1 MSVPSESIQRDQKNA
16 TTAQS
21 LAAAQRLDSAAM
33 QTRVFEIDRSSAR
46 FAEMRRKSLDAI
58 HHNPFDVMVEVEIE
72 LRNGKEER
80 WVWYGNERVEVNA
93 PLSGSGAPIVLAWTH
108 PGLQAALAADL
119 NDQEDLSHSGL
130 NVVAVMPTRRAR
142 YRSTVPQIQGIY
154 EPGGSVGLIS
164 GSVQAQKKTGLK
176 AVKLDMTREQVR
188 AFTSHMQGILLITG
202 APGSGKTT
210 IAYQRVR
217 FLLDQ
222 QGEATDLSVTYDL
235 NGTRILLANKNLM
248 HYSQNLLERELGLR
262 RNMVT
267 LVPDF
272 ITSYVENV
280 WGSKW
285 GAREIQKKMPRWEER
300 GRDAVFGLTNE
311 DDLKTIWA
319 IFERQVRDRLKVKK
333 NMPWAVLTKA
343 SSPEKTAAL
352 QSAIVDFSEQIS
364 AGEQVPKKSTIRMDR
379 LFASVHRQ
387 YSALRN
393 VLAQK
398 AQAKFDTEFGK
409 WLYYVYDP
417 IEAMHGFVTK
427 RSYPSK
433 TKIDRGIAGRGDAD
447 KLLAEITDDL
457 SGRRYSKADLG
468 MIAFLLRFALPEQ
481 TDSTKRFKEVASAWP
496 EENPWTHLVIDEAQD
511 LSAPEAA
518 LLASL
523 VDPKGAL
530 SISADFRQRVSATH
544 GIETSEP
551 ILLGCQIAVQ
561 GMRKPFRF
569 AVNKRQTPQIGRFL
583 MGFYEVNFGEAPPFD
598 IDHDAHQDPPPPLPE
613 LFIGDHQ
620 HIAQRMKQL
629 KNLPSL
635 AKGSVAILQV
645 NEDPE
650 EREKIQGYLRTIG
663 INAVPPI
670 HNSDSFSNQWIIAT
684 VEEIKGLEFDACFV
698 FGLDGVDAAE
708 LEFNRNRAYVGLSR
722 PAHRLV
728 MFCHE
733 FPMLLRGIP
742 SDRYSK
748 KDATK

>member
-1 MSVPSESIQRDQKNA
+1 MAAALDSVQRDQRNA
-16 TTAQS
+16 QTART
-21 LAAAQRLDSAAM
+21 LASEQRLHSATF
-33 QTRVFEIDRSSAR
+33 QTGAFQIDRTSAR

-58 HHNPFDVMVEVEIE
+58 HHNPFDVMVEVEVE
-72 LRNGKEER
+72 LRNGNEER

-119 NDQEDLSHSGL
+119 HDQEDLYNSGL
-130 NVVAVMPTRRAR
+130 NIVAVMPTRRAR
-142 YRSTVPQIQGIY
+142 FRSTIPEISGMY
-154 EPGGSVGLIS
+154 EPGGSVGLDATTQ
-164 GSVQAQKKTGLK
+164 VERKTGLK

-222 QGEATDLSVTYDL
+222 QTEALDLPVTYDQ
-235 NGTRILLANKNLM
+235 GSTRILLANKNLM
-248 HYSQNLLERELGLR
+248 HYSQALLERELGLK
-262 RNMVT
+262 RNLVT

-272 ITSYVENV
+272 VAAYLENV
-280 WGSKW
+280 WRHKW
-285 GAREIQKKMPRWEER
+285 GARELQKKTPRWEER
-300 GRDAVFGLTNE
+300 GRDAVFGLSTE
-311 DDLKTIWA
+311 DDLLSVWA
-319 IFERQVRDRLKVKK
+319 TYERQVRDRLKVKK
-333 NMPWAVLTKA
+333 SMPWAVLTKVVA
-343 SSPEKTAAL
+343 PDRTTAL
-352 QSAIVDFSEQIS
+352 QNAIAEFSEQIVAGDQKPKNS
-364 AGEQVPKKSTIRMDR
+364 AIRMDR
-379 LFASVHRQ
+379 LYASVHKQ
-387 YSALRN
+387 YGVLRSS
-393 VLAQK
+393 LGGQ
-398 AQAKFDTEFGK
+398 AQAKFDAEFGK

-417 IEAMHGFVTK
+417 VEAIHGFLTK
-427 RSYPSK
+427 NRYRST
-433 TKIDRGIAGRGDAD
+433 TKINRGIAGRGDAE
-447 KLLAEITDDL
+447 KLLADIVEDL
-457 SGRRYSKADLG
+457 LNRRYSKVDLG
-468 MIAFLLRFALPEQ
+468 TIAFLLRFALPEQ
-481 TDSTKRFKEVASAWP
+481 LDSTKRFKEVAAAWP
-496 EENPWTHLVIDEAQD
+496 DDEPWTHLVIDEAQD
-511 LSAPEAA
+511 LSSPEAA

-523 VDPKGAL
+523 VHPKGAL
-530 SISADFRQRVSATH
+530 TISADFRQRVSATH

-583 MGFYEVNFGEAPPFD
+583 MGYYEVNFGEAPPFD
-598 IDHDAHQDPPPPLPE
+598 IDHHANQDPPPPLPE
-613 LFIGDHQ
+613 LFIGTHQ
-620 HIAQRMKQL
+620 HITQRMKQL

-635 AKGSVAILQV
+635 AKGSVAVLQV

-650 EREKIQGYLRTIG
+650 EREKIEGYLRAIG
-663 INAVPPI
+663 VSAVAPV
-670 HNSDSFSNQWIIAT
+670 HDSDATTNQWIIAT

>member
-1 MSVPSESIQRDQKNA
+1 M
-16 TTAQS
+16 
-21 LAAAQRLDSAAM
+21 AAVLEG
-33 QTRVFEIDRSSAR
+33 VV
-46 FAEMRRKSLDAI
+46 DAI
-58 HHNPFDVMVEVEIE
+58 I
-72 LRNGKEER
+72 L
-80 WVWYGNERVEVNA
+80 
-93 PLSGSGAPIVLAWTH
+93 T
-108 PGLQAALAADL
+108 
-119 NDQEDLSHSGL
+119 
-130 NVVAVMPTRRAR
+130 
-142 YRSTVPQIQGIY
+142 
-154 EPGGSVGLIS
+154 GG
-164 GSVQAQKKTGLK
+164 
-176 AVKLDMTREQVR
+176 
-188 AFTSHMQGILLITG
+188 
-202 APGSGKTT
+202 
-210 IAYQRVR
+210 IAY
-217 FLLDQ
+217 
-222 QGEATDLSVTYDL
+222 
-235 NGTRILLANKNLM
+235 
-248 HYSQNLLERELGLR
+248 
-262 RNMVT
+262 
-267 LVPDF
+267 
-272 ITSYVENV
+272 
-280 WGSKW
+280 
-285 GAREIQKKMPRWEER
+285 
-300 GRDAVFGLTNE
+300 DA
-311 DDLKTIWA
+311 
-319 IFERQVRDRLKVKK
+319 
-333 NMPWAVLTKA
+333 
-343 SSPEKTAAL
+343 
-352 QSAIVDFSEQIS
+352 
-364 AGEQVPKKSTIRMDR
+364 
-379 LFASVHRQ
+379 
-387 YSALRN
+387 
-393 VLAQK
+393 
-398 AQAKFDTEFGK
+398 EFCK

-417 IEAMHGFVTK
+417 IETMHGFVTK

-457 SGRRYSKADLG
+457 SSRRYSKADLG

-481 TDSTKRFKEVASAWP
+481 TDSGKRFKEVASAWP

-523 VDPKGAL
+523 VDPKSAL

-663 INAVPPI
+663 IDAVPPI
-670 HNSDSFSNQWIIAT
+670 HNSNSSGNQWIIAT

>member
-1 MSVPSESIQRDQKNA
+1 MAVPADSVQRDQKNA
-16 TTAQS
+16 QAAQS
-21 LAAAQRLDSAAM
+21 LAAEQRLGGTVLQINQS
-33 QTRVFEIDRSSAR
+33 RAR
-46 FAEMRRKSLDAI
+46 YAEMLRKSLDAI
-58 HHNPFDVMVEVEIE
+58 WQNPFDVMVEVVIE
-72 LRNGKEER
+72 LRNGQEEH

-93 PLSGSGAPIVLAWTH
+93 PLSYGPIVLAWTH

-119 NDQEDLSHSGL
+119 NDQEDVSHSGL
-130 NVVAVMPTRRAR
+130 KVVAVMPTRRAR
-142 YRSTVPQIQGIY
+142 YSSTVPQIQGIY
-154 EPGGSVGLIS
+154 EPGGSVGLTT
-164 GSVQAQKKTGLK
+164 GFVRAEKKTGLK

-188 AFTSHMQGILLITG
+188 AFTSYMQGILLITG

-222 QGEATDLSVTYDL
+222 QGEAADLSVEYDL
-235 NGTRILLANKNLM
+235 SGTHILLANKNLM

-262 RNMVT
+262 RSMVT

-272 ITSYVENV
+272 ISSYIENI
-280 WGSKW
+280 WRHKW
-285 GAREIQKKMPRWEER
+285 GAREIKINMLRWEER

-311 DDLKTIWA
+311 EDLKTIWA
-319 IFERQVRDRLKVKK
+319 IFERQVRDRLKVQK
-333 NMPWAVLTKA
+333 NMLWTVLTKT
-343 SSPEKTAAL
+343 SSPKQTAEL
-352 QSAIVDFSEQIS
+352 QAAIVRFSEQIN
-364 AGEQVPKKSTIRMDR
+364 AGEQVPKNSTIRMDR
-379 LFASVHRQ
+379 LHASVQRH
-387 YSALRN
+387 YSALRSS
-393 VLAQK
+393 LAEKTQP
-398 AQAKFDTEFGK
+398 KFDTEFCK
-409 WLYYVYDP
+409 WLYHVYDP

-427 RSYPSK
+427 NSYRSK
-433 TKIDRGIAGRGDAD
+433 TKIDRGIAGRGDAE
-447 KLLAEITDDL
+447 KLLAEITSDL
-457 SGRRYSKADLG
+457 SSRRYSKADLG

-481 TDSTKRFKEVASAWP
+481 TADGARFREVAVAWP
-496 EENPWTHLVIDEAQD
+496 DENPWTHLVIDEAQD

-523 VDPKGAL
+523 VDPRGAL

-569 AVNKRQTPQIGRFL
+569 AVNKRQTQQIGRFL
-583 MGFYEVNFGEAPPFD
+583 MAFYEVNFGEAPPFD
-598 IDHDAHQDPPPPLPE
+598 IDHDAYYDLPPPLPE
-613 LFIGDHQ
+613 LFIGDDQ
-620 HIAQRMKQL
+620 SITQRMKQL

-635 AKGSVAILQV
+635 AKGSVAVLQV
-645 NEDPE
+645 NEDME
-650 EREKIQGYLRTIG
+650 EREKIQGYLSRIG

-670 HNSDSFSNQWIIAT
+670 HESGPSGNQWIIAT

-733 FPMLLRGIP
+733 FPMLLREIP

-748 KDATK
+748 KDTY